1 MNFIRSTEHAQFVF
15 RCTIVAVF
23 LISHVGQAQTFTE
36 VLETVRN
43 TPYGDSSQ
51 ASRSIFPW
59 LSTIELRTESDEFE
73 LKRQSYQLRLTPNTP
88 KISKT
93 RENYISLLQE
103 QNVENSK
110 EGHVRQLKHTAT
122 EYLNNYYTLR
132 KFGIEKDLL
141 KAYEEELITYAGE
154 LTNVNLTSYDLL
166 LLEQKIQ
173 EISAQIQMDSILISP
188 SKTIARDIQ
197 IDGLIPVA
205 RIPSI
210 LDQLDSQ
217 LSTEQEPSIKQQLVE
232 SEIELEEA
240 TRKRTVDFLQF
251 EYSGP
256 HNQLL
261 RERWSIGLALI
272 FPIANN
278 TWQKIREL
286 RIEKQEVAEEA
297 YTDFEDDVAKTKQKK
312 QQLLK
317 DIAIYNQNK
326 VFVKK
331 IAKTLDQGT
340 SESILEAI
348 QLSILLKEQTIGIQQ
363 KELQIYT
370 DYLDLLEDHPA
381 IDSPDTFLSQILT
394 EQ

>member
-132 KFGIEKDLL
+132 KIGIEKDLL